1 MEADTMKRG
10 YIRVSTTG
18 QDLRS
23 QRAKVK
29 QAGAEKVYSEK
40 KSGTKTDGRTELAK
54 LLKDLQRGD
63 EVLVCKIDRLARS
76 IMDLKNIIL
85 QVNEAGASI
94 TFLDNSL
101 TFTPDSNN
109 PMNELMLN
117 MLASFAQ
124 FERDLIVSR
133 TQEGKEYAKAT
144 NPNYKEGR
152 PKRRVQ
158 DNPQYLHALK
168 LMETHSKAETAKLTG
183 ISTATLGRI
192 KRQWKEEQAL

>member
-1 MEADTMKRG
+1 MKRG

-18 QDLRS
+18 QDLRV
-23 QRAKVK
+23 QRSKVK
-29 QAGAEKVYSEK
+29 QAGAEIIYSEK
-40 KSGTKTDGRTELAK
+40 RSGTTTNGRTELTK
-54 LLKDLQRGD
+54 LLEDIQQGD
-63 EVLVCKIDRLARS
+63 EVIVYKIDRLARS
-76 IMDLKNIIL
+76 IMDLKNIII
-85 QVNEAGASI
+85 QINQAGAII
-94 TFLDNSL
+94 TFLDNNL

-152 PKRRVQ
+152 PKRNIK
-158 DNPQYLHALK
+158 DNPKYVHALH
-168 LMETHSKAETAKLTG
+168 LMETHSKAETAKITG

-192 KRQWKEEQAL
+192 KRQYKEEQGQA